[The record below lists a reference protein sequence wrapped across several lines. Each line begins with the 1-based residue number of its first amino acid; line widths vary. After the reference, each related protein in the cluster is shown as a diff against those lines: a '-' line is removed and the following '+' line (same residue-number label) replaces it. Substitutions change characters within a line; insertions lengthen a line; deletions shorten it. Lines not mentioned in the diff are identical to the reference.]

1 MITGGAG
8 SGKSTLAAERIKA
21 AAEAGK
27 SVLACIPE
35 QFSFEY
41 DRAMYKKLGAV
52 LYNSIETAGFLR
64 IANDIFIKYG
74 GNSGKNADDLT
85 KTVLM
90 HRTIMRL
97 SAENAFV
104 CFGRQAGTKT
114 FAESCLK
121 TVKELMTAGITPE
134 MTLDMC
140 GKFDN
145 FPKLSDI
152 ALIYSAYASALAEC
166 GLKDGDS
173 DIYRAAETAMQNKS
187 FAGRHIFIDEFKS
200 FTGDQYRMIAAML
213 RSAESVTVAVSAEEK
228 PAQRFGLFDTANET
242 YLRIMS
248 IAEDMGVPAETVH
261 LKGTKRFRYPET
273 AFLSENIMR
282 PRNAKFSG
290 KCEKVRLIC
299 GDNVYDEADFT
310 AAEIRRLTALG
321 ECRYGDIA
329 VVSRNMESYRAAL
342 EGAFERF
349 GIEMS
354 GSGNKSAENSPE
366 AIYCCSALR
375 LAAKKTPSAEDV
387 LRLLKT
393 GLAGF
398 SREEVSEFENY
409 IYTVGIDG
417 KMLTEPFVY
426 KEDMTELSPEE
437 LEGFVPEI
445 IRAAVITPIERFRS
459 RAEGKTAD
467 EVCLHFSAYLK
478 ETGLAENIALVIS
491 ELSDPDERGNLPS
504 ADRIARAREHKQ
516 TLEMIVKYITA
527 VRRSAGDTVF
537 PLPEFYELFSAGT
550 SKLKTASPPRTLDC
564 VTVEPAETA
573 RLASP
578 KVIFILGV
586 NEGIFPMAPRSGG
599 LFSADERERLADS
612 GFGLSGGIK
621 EKAAEEK
628 FIAYTMLSAASE
640 RVYMSCAMAGPEGG
654 ALYPSRLMGQAEK
667 MLGISPENV
676 SEMPLSFFSSTK
688 KAAFYTY
695 ARAFDRRDTESVSI
709 KKFLADDPETSPA
722 VKALDRAA
730 RHDPHKISSTE
741 LADKFFGGR
750 IFMSPTSFET
760 FSKCPFAYFCK
771 FCMMINE
778 QKKVTLEYSAGGS
791 AVHYCLSELMSNHL
805 NDFETLSLN
814 EIDAELRRYLAEF
827 RDQKL
832 FGVYGKTMRFNANYD
847 RIFDTARGIAMH
859 LRQEKQQSKFR
870 PAAFELRMKYT
881 KAFEKNG
888 FGGRIS
894 FSGIVDRADTYDNGG
909 KKYLRIIDY
918 KTGSKKFAFD
928 DRLNGLNMQMLFY
941 LFFLTD
947 PLGGMFAEYQ
957 PAGALYQPAG
967 AVKPNLG
974 RNADDIAEDKA
985 KKSFYRMKGFVIEDD
1000 DVITAMEEPED
1011 GIVSGTYIP
1020 IKMNKSG
1027 GYSKNCLKYLAD
1039 GEMMKKLR
1047 DETEKTLVNAAEE
1060 LYSGN
1065 VEAFPQEDMNGGIYC
1080 QYCAFKSVCG
1090 NFPPMKT
1097 KPYKRGS

>member
-21 AAEAGK
+21 AAEAGR

-41 DRAMYKKLGAV
+41 DRAMYDKLGAV

-74 GNSGKNADDLT
+74 GSGGKNADDLT

-104 CFGRQAGTKT
+104 CFGRQAGTRT

-121 TVKELMTAGITPE
+121 TVKELMTAGVTPE

-145 FPKLSDI
+145 FPKLGDI
-152 ALIYSAYASALAEC
+152 ALIYSAYTSALAEC

-173 DIYRAAETAMQNKS
+173 DIYRAAETALRNKS

-213 RSAESVTVAVSAEEK
+213 GSAESVTVALSAEEK

-242 YLRIMS
+242 YLKIMS
-248 IAEDMGVPAETVH
+248 IAEDMGVPAETVC
-261 LKGTKRFRYPET
+261 LGGTKRFGYPET

-282 PRNAKFSG
+282 PRNALFGG

-354 GSGNKSAENSPE
+354 GSGNRSAENSPE

-398 SREEVSEFENY
+398 SGEEVSEFENY
-409 IYTVGIDG
+409 IYTIGIDG
-417 KMLTEPFVY
+417 KMLAEPFVY
-426 KEDMTELSPEE
+426 KEDMTELSAEE
-437 LEGFVPEI
+437 LESFVPEV
-445 IRAAVITPIERFRS
+445 IRSAVITPIERFRS

-467 EVCLHFSAYLK
+467 EVCLHFSEYLK
-478 ETGLAENIALVIS
+478 ETGLAENISAVIN
-491 ELSDPDERGNLPS
+491 ELSSPDENGVLPS

-550 SKLKTASPPRTLDC
+550 SKLKISSPPRTLDC

-586 NEGIFPMAPRSGG
+586 NEGIFPMTPRSGG
-599 LFSADERERLADS
+599 LFSADERERLAES
-612 GFGLSGGIK
+612 GFGLSGGIR

-667 MLGISPENV
+667 MLGISPERV

-695 ARAFDRRDTESVSI
+695 ARAFDRRDTEAVSI
-709 KKFLADDPETSPA
+709 KKFLSDDPETSPT
-722 VKALDRAA
+722 VRALENAA
-730 RHDPHKISSTE
+730 RHEPHRISSTE

-771 FCMMINE
+771 FCMMLNE
-778 QKKVTLEYSAGGS
+778 QKRITLEYSAGGS
-791 AVHYCLSELMSNHL
+791 AVHYCLSELLSNHL
-805 NDFETLSLN
+805 NDFETMPL
-814 EIDAELRRYLAEF
+814 EGIDAELRRYLAEF
-827 RDQKL
+827 RDKKL
-832 FGVYGKTMRFNANYD
+832 FGIYGKTMRFNANYG
-847 RIFDTARGIAMH
+847 RIFDTARGIAVH

-894 FSGIVDRADTYDNGG
+894 FSGIVDRADTYDNGD

-918 KTGSKKFAFD
+918 KTGSRKFTFD

-947 PLGGMFAEYQ
+947 PLGGMFAGYQ

-967 AVKPNLG
+967 AVKPDLG
-974 RNADDIAEDKA
+974 RDADEAAENKTR
-985 KKSFYRMKGFVIEDD
+985 KSFYRMKGFVIEDD

-1011 GIVSGTYIP
+1011 GVVSGTYIP
-1020 IKMNKSG
+1020 IKANRSG
-1027 GYSKNCLKYLAD
+1027 GYAKSCLKYLAD
-1039 GEMMKKLR
+1039 GEMMEKLR
-1047 DETEKTLVNAAEE
+1047 NETEETLVDAAER

-1065 VEAFPQEDMNGGIYC
+1065 VEAYPQEDMNGRTYC
-1080 QYCAFKSVCG
+1080 QYCAFRSVCG
-1090 NFPPMKT
+1090 NFPPIRT
-1097 KPYKRGS
+1097 KPYRRSR

>member
-41 DRAMYKKLGAV
+41 DRTMYGKLGAA

-74 GNSGKNADDLT
+74 GSSGKSADDLT

-97 SAENAFV
+97 SAEKAFV

-121 TVKELMTAGITPE
+121 TVKEFMTAGISP
-134 MTLDMC
+134 DMILGLS
-140 GKFDN
+140 GKIGD

-152 ALIYSAYASALAEC
+152 ALIYSEYTSALAEC

-173 DIYRAAETAMQNKS
+173 DIFRAAEAAVKNKC

-200 FTGDQYRMIAAML
+200 FTGDQYKMIAAML
-213 RSAESVTVAVSAEEK
+213 MSAESVTVAVSAEEK

-248 IAEDMGVPAETVH
+248 MAEDMGVPAETVH
-261 LKGTKRFRYPET
+261 LDGTKRFRYPET

-282 PRNAKFSG
+282 PRSAKFSG

-310 AAEIRRLTALG
+310 AAEIRRLTAIG

-329 VVSRNMESYRAAL
+329 VVSRNMESCRAAL

-354 GSGNKSAENSPE
+354 GSGTKSAENSPE

-375 LAAKKTPSAEDV
+375 LAAKKIPSAEDV

-426 KEDMTELSPEE
+426 KDDMTELSPEE
-437 LEGFVPEI
+437 LEGFVPEM

-478 ETGLAENIALVIS
+478 ETGLAENVALVIN
-491 ELSDPDERGNLPS
+491 ELSNPDEKGILPS
-504 ADRIARAREHKQ
+504 ADKLARAREHKQ
-516 TLEMIVKYITA
+516 TLEMLVKYITA

-550 SKLKTASPPRTLDC
+550 SKLRTASPPRTLDC

-586 NEGIFPMAPRSGG
+586 NEGVFPMTPKAGG
-599 LFSADERERLADS
+599 LFSADEREQLVGA
-612 GFGLSGGIK
+612 GLGLSGGLK

-709 KKFLADDPETSPA
+709 KRFLEDDPETSPT
-722 VKALDRAA
+722 VKALERAA
-730 RHDPHKISSTE
+730 RHDPHRLSSTE

-778 QKKVTLEYSAGGS
+778 RKKITLEYSAGGS
-791 AVHYCLSELMSNHL
+791 AVHYCLSELMSEHRS
-805 NDFETLSLN
+805 DFETMPLD

-827 RDQKL
+827 RDKKL

-847 RIFDTARGIAMH
+847 RIFDTARGITVH
-859 LRQEKQQSKFR
+859 LQQEKQQSKFR

-894 FSGIVDRADTYDNGG
+894 FSGIVDRADTYDNGSR
-909 KKYLRIIDY
+909 KYLRIIDY
-918 KTGSKKFAFD
+918 KTGNKKFTFD
-928 DRLNGLNMQMLFY
+928 DSLNGLNMQMLFY

-947 PLGGMFAEYQ
+947 PLQGMFPEYV

-967 AVKPNLG
+967 AVKPGLDRESG
-974 RNADDIAEDKA
+974 SADRQKL
-985 KKSFYRMKGFVIEDD
+985 KNSFYRMKGFVIEDD
-1000 DVITAMEEPED
+1000 DVIAAMEEPEN
-1011 GIVSGTYIP
+1011 GVVSGTYIP
-1020 IKMNKSG
+1020 IKANRSG
-1027 GYSKNCLKYLAD
+1027 GYSKSCMKYLAD
-1039 GEMMKKLR
+1039 ADKMHELHE
-1047 DETEKTLVNAAEE
+1047 ETERTLVNAAEE
-1060 LYSGN
+1060 LYEGN
-1065 VEAFPQEDMNGGIYC
+1065 VEAFPQEDINGGVYC
-1080 QYCAFKSVCG
+1080 QYCAFKAVCG
-1090 NFPPMKT
+1090 NFPPKET
-1097 KPYKRGS
+1097 KPYRH

>member
-41 DRAMYKKLGAV
+41 DRTMYGKLGAA

-74 GNSGKNADDLT
+74 GSSGKSADDLT

-97 SAENAFV
+97 SAEKAFV

-121 TVKELMTAGITPE
+121 TVKEFMTAGISP
-134 MTLDMC
+134 DMILGLS
-140 GKFDN
+140 GKIGD

-152 ALIYSAYASALAEC
+152 ALIYSEYTSALAEC

-173 DIYRAAETAMQNKS
+173 DIFRAAETAMQNKS

-213 RSAESVTVAVSAEEK
+213 MSAESVTVAVSAEEK

-248 IAEDMGVPAETVH
+248 MAEDIGVPAETVH
-261 LKGTKRFRYPET
+261 LDGTKRFRYPET

-282 PRNAKFSG
+282 PRPAKFSG

-329 VVSRNMESYRAAL
+329 VVSRNMESCRAAL

-354 GSGNKSAENSPE
+354 GSGTKSAENSPE

-375 LAAKKTPSAEDV
+375 LAAKKIPSAEDV

-426 KEDMTELSPEE
+426 KDDMTELSPEE
-437 LEGFVPEI
+437 LEGFVPER
-445 IRAAVITPIERFRS
+445 IRTAVITPIERFRS

-478 ETGLAENIALVIS
+478 ETGLAENVALVIN
-491 ELSDPDERGNLPS
+491 ELSNSDEKGALPS
-504 ADRIARAREHKQ
+504 ADKLARAREHKQ
-516 TLEMIVKYITA
+516 TLEMLVKYITA

-550 SKLKTASPPRTLDC
+550 SKLRTASPPRTLDC

-586 NEGIFPMAPRSGG
+586 NEGVFPMTPKAGG
-599 LFSADERERLADS
+599 LFSADEREQLVGA
-612 GFGLSGGIK
+612 GLGLSGGLK

-709 KKFLADDPETSPA
+709 KRFLEDDPETSPT
-722 VKALDRAA
+722 VKALERAA
-730 RHDPHKISSTE
+730 RHDPHRLSSTE

-778 QKKVTLEYSAGGS
+778 RKKITLEYSAGGS
-791 AVHYCLSELMSNHL
+791 AVHYCLSELMSEHIS
-805 NDFETLSLN
+805 DFETMPLD

-827 RDQKL
+827 RDKKL

-847 RIFDTARGIAMH
+847 RIFDTARGITVH
-859 LRQEKQQSKFR
+859 LQQEKQQSKFR

-894 FSGIVDRADTYDNGG
+894 FSGIVDRADTYDNGSR
-909 KKYLRIIDY
+909 KYLRIIDY
-918 KTGSKKFAFD
+918 KTGNKKFTFD
-928 DRLNGLNMQMLFY
+928 DSLNGLNMQMLFY

-947 PLGGMFAEYQ
+947 PLQGMFPEYV

-967 AVKPNLG
+967 AVKPGLDRESG
-974 RNADDIAEDKA
+974 SADRQKL
-985 KKSFYRMKGFVIEDD
+985 KNSFYRMKGFVIEDD
-1000 DVITAMEEPED
+1000 DVIAAMEEPEN
-1011 GIVSGTYIP
+1011 GVVSGTYIP
-1020 IKMNKSG
+1020 IKANRSG
-1027 GYSKNCLKYLAD
+1027 GYSKSCMKYLAD
-1039 GEMMKKLR
+1039 ADKMHELHE
-1047 DETEKTLVNAAEE
+1047 ETERTLVNAAEE
-1060 LYSGN
+1060 LYEGN
-1065 VEAFPQEDMNGGIYC
+1065 VEAFPQEDINGGVYC
-1080 QYCAFKSVCG
+1080 QYCAFKAVCG
-1090 NFPPMKT
+1090 NFPPKET
-1097 KPYKRGS
+1097 KPYRH

>member
-41 DRAMYKKLGAV
+41 DRTMYGKLGAA

-74 GNSGKNADDLT
+74 GSSGKSADDLT

-97 SAENAFV
+97 SAEKAFV

-121 TVKELMTAGITPE
+121 TVKEFMTAGISP
-134 MTLDMC
+134 DMILGLS
-140 GKFDN
+140 GKIGD

-152 ALIYSAYASALAEC
+152 ALIYSEYTSALAEC

-200 FTGDQYRMIAAML
+200 FTGDQYKMIAAML
-213 RSAESVTVAVSAEEK
+213 MSAESVTVAVSAEEK

-248 IAEDMGVPAETVH
+248 MAEDMGVPAETVH
-261 LKGTKRFRYPET
+261 LDGTKRFRYPET

-282 PRNAKFSG
+282 PRPAKFSG

-329 VVSRNMESYRAAL
+329 VVSRNMESCRAAL

-354 GSGNKSAENSPE
+354 GSGTKSAENSPE

-375 LAAKKTPSAEDV
+375 LAAKKIPSAEDV

-426 KEDMTELSPEE
+426 KDDMTELSPEE
-437 LEGFVPEI
+437 LEGFVPER
-445 IRAAVITPIERFRS
+445 IRTAVITPIERFRS

-478 ETGLAENIALVIS
+478 ETGLAENVAFVIN
-491 ELSDPDERGNLPS
+491 ELSNPDEKGILPS
-504 ADRIARAREHKQ
+504 ADKLARAREHKQ
-516 TLEMIVKYITA
+516 TLEMLVKYITA

-550 SKLKTASPPRTLDC
+550 SKLRTASPPRTLDC

-586 NEGIFPMAPRSGG
+586 NEGVFPMTPKAGG
-599 LFSADERERLADS
+599 LFSADEREQLVGA
-612 GFGLSGGIK
+612 GLGLSGGLK

-709 KKFLADDPETSPA
+709 KRFLEDDPETSPT
-722 VKALDRAA
+722 VKALERAA
-730 RHDPHKISSTE
+730 RHDPHRLSSTE
-741 LADKFFGGR
+741 LADKFFGGW

-778 QKKVTLEYSAGGS
+778 RKKITLEYSAGGS
-791 AVHYCLSELMSNHL
+791 AVHYCLSELMSEHRS
-805 NDFETLSLN
+805 DFETMPLD

-827 RDQKL
+827 RDKKL

-847 RIFDTARGIAMH
+847 RIFDTARGITVH
-859 LRQEKQQSKFR
+859 LQQEKQQSKFR

-894 FSGIVDRADTYDNGG
+894 FSGIVDRADTYDNGSR
-909 KKYLRIIDY
+909 KYLRIIDY
-918 KTGSKKFAFD
+918 KTGNKKFTFD
-928 DRLNGLNMQMLFY
+928 DSLNGLNMQMLFY

-947 PLGGMFAEYQ
+947 PLQGMFPEYV

-967 AVKPNLG
+967 AVKPGLDRESG
-974 RNADDIAEDKA
+974 SADRQKL
-985 KKSFYRMKGFVIEDD
+985 KNSFYRMKGFVIEDD
-1000 DVITAMEEPED
+1000 DVIAAMEEPEN
-1011 GIVSGTYIP
+1011 GVVSGTYIP
-1020 IKMNKSG
+1020 IKANRSG
-1027 GYSKNCLKYLAD
+1027 GYSKSCMKYLAD
-1039 GEMMKKLR
+1039 ADKMHELHE
-1047 DETEKTLVNAAEE
+1047 ETERTLVNAAEE
-1060 LYSGN
+1060 LYEGN
-1065 VEAFPQEDMNGGIYC
+1065 VEAFPQEDINGGVYC
-1080 QYCAFKSVCG
+1080 QYCAFKAVCG
-1090 NFPPMKT
+1090 NFPPKET
-1097 KPYKRGS
+1097 KPYRH

>member
-41 DRAMYKKLGAV
+41 DRTMYGKLGAA

-74 GNSGKNADDLT
+74 GSSGKSADDLT

-97 SAENAFV
+97 SAEKAFV

-121 TVKELMTAGITPE
+121 TVKEFMTAGISP
-134 MTLDMC
+134 DMILGLS
-140 GKFDN
+140 GKIGD

-152 ALIYSAYASALAEC
+152 ALIYSEYTSALAEC

-173 DIYRAAETAMQNKS
+173 DIFRAAETAMQNKS

-200 FTGDQYRMIAAML
+200 FTGDQYKMIAAML
-213 RSAESVTVAVSAEEK
+213 MSAESVTVAVSAEEK

-248 IAEDMGVPAETVH
+248 MAEDMGVPAETVH
-261 LKGTKRFRYPET
+261 LDGTKRFRYPET

-282 PRNAKFSG
+282 PRPAKFSG

-329 VVSRNMESYRAAL
+329 VVSRNMESCRAAL

-354 GSGNKSAENSPE
+354 GSGTKSAENSPE

-375 LAAKKTPSAEDV
+375 LATKEIPSAEDV

-426 KEDMTELSPEE
+426 KDDMTELSPEE
-437 LEGFVPEI
+437 LEGFVPER
-445 IRAAVITPIERFRS
+445 IRTAVITPIERFRS

-478 ETGLAENIALVIS
+478 ETGLAENVALVIN
-491 ELSDPDERGNLPS
+491 ELSNPDEKGILPS
-504 ADRIARAREHKQ
+504 ADKLARAREHKQ
-516 TLEMIVKYITA
+516 TLEMLVKYITA

-550 SKLKTASPPRTLDC
+550 SKLRTASPPRTLDC

-586 NEGIFPMAPRSGG
+586 NEGVFPLTPKAGG
-599 LFSADERERLADS
+599 LFSADEREQLVGA
-612 GFGLSGGIK
+612 GLGLSGGLK

-709 KKFLADDPETSPA
+709 KRFLEDDPETSPT
-722 VKALDRAA
+722 VKALERAA
-730 RHDPHKISSTE
+730 RHDPHRLSSTE

-778 QKKVTLEYSAGGS
+778 RKKITLEYSAGGS
-791 AVHYCLSELMSNHL
+791 AVHYCLSELMSEHRS
-805 NDFETLSLN
+805 DFETMPLD

-827 RDQKL
+827 RDKKL

-847 RIFDTARGIAMH
+847 RIFDTARGITVH
-859 LRQEKQQSKFR
+859 LQQEKQQSKFR

-881 KAFEKNG
+881 KAFEKKG

-894 FSGIVDRADTYDNGG
+894 FSGIVDRADTYDNGSR
-909 KKYLRIIDY
+909 KYLRIIDY
-918 KTGSKKFAFD
+918 KTGNKKFTFD
-928 DRLNGLNMQMLFY
+928 DSLNGLNMQMLFY

-947 PLGGMFAEYQ
+947 PLQGMFPEYV

-967 AVKPNLG
+967 AVKPGLDRESG
-974 RNADDIAEDKA
+974 SADRQKL
-985 KKSFYRMKGFVIEDD
+985 KNSFYRMKGFVIEDD
-1000 DVITAMEEPED
+1000 DVIAAMEEPEN
-1011 GIVSGTYIP
+1011 GVVSGTYIP
-1020 IKMNKSG
+1020 IKANKSG
-1027 GYSKNCLKYLAD
+1027 GYSKSCMKYLAD
-1039 GEMMKKLR
+1039 ADKMHELHE
-1047 DETEKTLVNAAEE
+1047 ETERTLVNAAEE
-1060 LYSGN
+1060 LYEGN
-1065 VEAFPQEDMNGGIYC
+1065 VEAFPQEDINGGVYC
-1080 QYCAFKSVCG
+1080 QYCAFKAVCG
-1090 NFPPMKT
+1090 NFPPKET
-1097 KPYKRGS
+1097 KPYRH

>member
-41 DRAMYKKLGAV
+41 DRTMYGKLGAA

-74 GNSGKNADDLT
+74 GSSGKSADDLT

-97 SAENAFV
+97 SAEKAFV

-121 TVKELMTAGITPE
+121 TVKEFMTAGISP
-134 MTLDMC
+134 DMILGLS
-140 GKFDN
+140 GKLGD

-152 ALIYSAYASALAEC
+152 ALIYSEYTSALAEC

-173 DIYRAAETAMQNKS
+173 DIFRAAEAAVKNKS
-187 FAGRHIFIDEFKS
+187 FAGKHIFIDEFKS
-200 FTGDQYRMIAAML
+200 FTGDQYKMIAAML
-213 RSAESVTVAVSAEEK
+213 MSAESVTVAVSAEEK

-248 IAEDMGVPAETVH
+248 MAEDIGVPAETVH
-261 LKGTKRFRYPET
+261 LDGTKRFRYPET

-282 PRNAKFSG
+282 PRPAKFNG

-329 VVSRNMESYRAAL
+329 VVSRNMESCRAAL

-354 GSGNKSAENSPE
+354 GSGTKSAENSPE

-375 LAAKKTPSAEDV
+375 LAAKKIPSAEDV

-426 KEDMTELSPEE
+426 KDDMTELSPEE
-437 LEGFVPEI
+437 LEGFVPEM
-445 IRAAVITPIERFRS
+445 IRTAVITPIERFRS

-478 ETGLAENIALVIS
+478 ETGLAENVALVIN
-491 ELSDPDERGNLPS
+491 ELSNPDEKGTLPS
-504 ADRIARAREHKQ
+504 ADKLARAREHKQ
-516 TLEMIVKYITA
+516 TLEMLVKYITA

-550 SKLKTASPPRTLDC
+550 SKLRTASPPRTLDC

-586 NEGIFPMAPRSGG
+586 NEGVFPMTPKAGG
-599 LFSADERERLADS
+599 LFSADEREQLVGA
-612 GFGLSGGIK
+612 GLGLSGGLK

-709 KKFLADDPETSPA
+709 KRFLEDDPETSPT
-722 VKALDRAA
+722 VKALERAA
-730 RHDPHKISSTE
+730 RHDPHRLSSTE

-778 QKKVTLEYSAGGS
+778 RKKITLEYSAGGS
-791 AVHYCLSELMSNHL
+791 AVHYCLSELMSEHRS
-805 NDFETLSLN
+805 DFETMPLD

-827 RDQKL
+827 RDKKL

-847 RIFDTARGIAMH
+847 RIFDTARGITVH
-859 LRQEKQQSKFR
+859 LQQEKQQSKFR

-894 FSGIVDRADTYDNGG
+894 FSGIVDRADTYDNGSR
-909 KKYLRIIDY
+909 KYLRIIDY
-918 KTGSKKFAFD
+918 KTGNKKFTFD
-928 DRLNGLNMQMLFY
+928 DSLNGLNMQMLFY

-947 PLGGMFAEYQ
+947 PLQGMFPEYV

-967 AVKPNLG
+967 AVKPGLDRESG
-974 RNADDIAEDKA
+974 SADRQKL
-985 KKSFYRMKGFVIEDD
+985 KNSFYRMKGFVIEDD
-1000 DVITAMEEPED
+1000 DVIAAMEEPEN
-1011 GIVSGTYIP
+1011 GVVSGTYIP
-1020 IKMNKSG
+1020 IKANRSG
-1027 GYSKNCLKYLAD
+1027 GYSKSCMKYLAD
-1039 GEMMKKLR
+1039 ADKMHELHE
-1047 DETEKTLVNAAEE
+1047 ETERTLVNAAEE
-1060 LYSGN
+1060 LYEGN
-1065 VEAFPQEDMNGGIYC
+1065 VEAFPQEDINGGVYC
-1080 QYCAFKSVCG
+1080 QYCAFKAVCG
-1090 NFPPMKT
+1090 NFPPKET
-1097 KPYKRGS
+1097 KPYRH

>member
-41 DRAMYKKLGAV
+41 DRTMYGKLGAA

-74 GNSGKNADDLT
+74 GSSGKSADDLT

-97 SAENAFV
+97 SAEKAFV

-121 TVKELMTAGITPE
+121 TVKEFMTAGISP
-134 MTLDMC
+134 DMILGLS
-140 GKFDN
+140 GKIGD

-152 ALIYSAYASALAEC
+152 ALIYSAYTSALAEC

-173 DIYRAAETAMQNKS
+173 DIFRAAEAAVKNKS
-187 FAGRHIFIDEFKS
+187 FAGKHIFIDEFKS
-200 FTGDQYRMIAAML
+200 FTGDQYKMIAAML
-213 RSAESVTVAVSAEEK
+213 MSAESVTVAVSAEKK

-248 IAEDMGVPAETVH
+248 MAEDMGVPAETVH
-261 LKGTKRFRYPET
+261 LDGTKRFRYPET

-282 PRNAKFSG
+282 PRPAKFSG

-329 VVSRNMESYRAAL
+329 VVSRNMESCRAAL

-354 GSGNKSAENSPE
+354 GSGTKSAENSPE

-375 LAAKKTPSAEDV
+375 LAAKKIPSAEDV

-426 KEDMTELSPEE
+426 KDDMTELSPEE
-437 LEGFVPEI
+437 LEGFVPEM
-445 IRAAVITPIERFRS
+445 IRTAVITPIERFRS

-478 ETGLAENIALVIS
+478 ETGLAENVAFVIN
-491 ELSDPDERGNLPS
+491 ELSNPDEKGTLPS
-504 ADRIARAREHKQ
+504 ADKLARAREHKQ
-516 TLEMIVKYITA
+516 TLEMLVKYITA

-550 SKLKTASPPRTLDC
+550 SKLRTASPPRTLDC

-586 NEGIFPMAPRSGG
+586 NEGVFPMTPKAGG
-599 LFSADERERLADS
+599 LFSADEREQLVGA
-612 GFGLSGGIK
+612 GLGLSGGLK

-709 KKFLADDPETSPA
+709 KRFLEDDPETSPT
-722 VKALDRAA
+722 VKALERAA
-730 RHDPHKISSTE
+730 RHDPHRLSSTE

-778 QKKVTLEYSAGGS
+778 RKKITLEYSAGGS
-791 AVHYCLSELMSNHL
+791 AVHYCLSELMSEHIS
-805 NDFETLSLN
+805 DFETMPLD

-827 RDQKL
+827 RDKKL

-847 RIFDTARGIAMH
+847 RIFDTARGITVH
-859 LRQEKQQSKFR
+859 LQQEKQQSKFR

-894 FSGIVDRADTYDNGG
+894 FSGIVDRADTYDNGSR
-909 KKYLRIIDY
+909 KYLRIIDY
-918 KTGSKKFAFD
+918 KTGNKKFTFD
-928 DRLNGLNMQMLFY
+928 DSLNGLNMQMLFY

-947 PLGGMFAEYQ
+947 PLQGMFPEYV

-967 AVKPNLG
+967 AVKPGLDRESG
-974 RNADDIAEDKA
+974 SADRQKL
-985 KKSFYRMKGFVIEDD
+985 KNSFYRMKGFVIEDD
-1000 DVITAMEEPED
+1000 DVIAAMEEPEN
-1011 GIVSGTYIP
+1011 GVVSGTYIP
-1020 IKMNKSG
+1020 IKANRSG
-1027 GYSKNCLKYLAD
+1027 GYSKSCMKYLAD
-1039 GEMMKKLR
+1039 ADKMHELHE
-1047 DETEKTLVNAAEE
+1047 ETERTLVNAAEE
-1060 LYSGN
+1060 LYEGN
-1065 VEAFPQEDMNGGIYC
+1065 VEAFPQEDINGGVYC
-1080 QYCAFKSVCG
+1080 QYCAFKAVCG
-1090 NFPPMKT
+1090 NFPPKET
-1097 KPYKRGS
+1097 KPYRH

>member
-41 DRAMYKKLGAV
+41 DRTMYGKLGAA

-74 GNSGKNADDLT
+74 GSSGKSADDLT

-97 SAENAFV
+97 SAEKAFV

-121 TVKELMTAGITPE
+121 TVKEFMTAGISP
-134 MTLDMC
+134 DMILGLS
-140 GKFDN
+140 GKLGD

-152 ALIYSAYASALAEC
+152 ALIYSEYTSALAEC

-173 DIYRAAETAMQNKS
+173 DIFRAAGAAVKNKC
-187 FAGRHIFIDEFKS
+187 FAGKHIFIDEFKS
-200 FTGDQYRMIAAML
+200 FTGDQYKMIAAML
-213 RSAESVTVAVSAEEK
+213 MSAESVTVAVSAEEK

-248 IAEDMGVPAETVH
+248 MAEDMGVPAETVH
-261 LKGTKRFRYPET
+261 LDGTKRFRYPET

-282 PRNAKFSG
+282 PRPAKFSG

-329 VVSRNMESYRAAL
+329 VVSRNMESCRAAL

-354 GSGNKSAENSPE
+354 GSGTKSAENSPE

-375 LAAKKTPSAEDV
+375 LAAKKIPSAEDV

-426 KEDMTELSPEE
+426 KDDMTELSPEE
-437 LEGFVPEI
+437 LEGFVPEM
-445 IRAAVITPIERFRS
+445 IRTAVITPIERFRS

-478 ETGLAENIALVIS
+478 ETGLAENAALVIN
-491 ELSDPDERGNLPS
+491 ELSNPDEKGTLPS
-504 ADRIARAREHKQ
+504 ADKLARAREHKQ
-516 TLEMIVKYITA
+516 TLEMLVKYITA

-550 SKLKTASPPRTLDC
+550 SKLRTASPPRTLDC

-586 NEGIFPMAPRSGG
+586 NEGVFPMTPKAGG
-599 LFSADERERLADS
+599 LFSADEREQLVGA
-612 GFGLSGGIK
+612 GLGLSGGLK

-667 MLGISPENV
+667 MLGISTENV

-709 KKFLADDPETSPA
+709 KRFLEDDPETSPT
-722 VKALDRAA
+722 VKALERAA
-730 RHDPHKISSTE
+730 RHDPHRLSSTE

-778 QKKVTLEYSAGGS
+778 RKKITLEYSAGGS
-791 AVHYCLSELMSNHL
+791 AVHYCLSELMSEHIS
-805 NDFETLSLN
+805 DFETMPLD

-827 RDQKL
+827 RDKKL

-847 RIFDTARGIAMH
+847 RIFDTARGITVH
-859 LRQEKQQSKFR
+859 LQQEKQQSKFR

-894 FSGIVDRADTYDNGG
+894 FSGIVDRADTYDNGSR
-909 KKYLRIIDY
+909 KYLRIIDY
-918 KTGSKKFAFD
+918 KTGNKKFTFD
-928 DRLNGLNMQMLFY
+928 DSLNGLNMQMLFY

-947 PLGGMFAEYQ
+947 PLQGMFPEYV

-967 AVKPNLG
+967 AVKPGLDRESG
-974 RNADDIAEDKA
+974 SADRQKL
-985 KKSFYRMKGFVIEDD
+985 KNSFYRMKGFVIEDD
-1000 DVITAMEEPED
+1000 DVIAAMEEPEN
-1011 GIVSGTYIP
+1011 GVVSGTYIP
-1020 IKMNKSG
+1020 IKANRSG
-1027 GYSKNCLKYLAD
+1027 GYSKSCMKYLAD
-1039 GEMMKKLR
+1039 ADKMHELHE
-1047 DETEKTLVNAAEE
+1047 ETERTLVNAAEE
-1060 LYSGN
+1060 LYEGN
-1065 VEAFPQEDMNGGIYC
+1065 VEAFPQEDINGGVYC
-1080 QYCAFKSVCG
+1080 QYCAFKAVCG
-1090 NFPPMKT
+1090 NFPPKET
-1097 KPYKRGS
+1097 KPYRH

>member
-41 DRAMYKKLGAV
+41 DRTMYGKLGAA

-74 GNSGKNADDLT
+74 GSSGKSADDLT

-97 SAENAFV
+97 SAEKAFV

-121 TVKELMTAGITPE
+121 TVKEFMTAGISP
-134 MTLDMC
+134 DMILGLS
-140 GKFDN
+140 GKLGD

-152 ALIYSAYASALAEC
+152 ALIYSEYTSALAEC

-173 DIYRAAETAMQNKS
+173 DIFRASEAAMKNKC
-187 FAGRHIFIDEFKS
+187 FAGKHIFIDEFKS
-200 FTGDQYRMIAAML
+200 FTGDQYKMIAAML
-213 RSAESVTVAVSAEEK
+213 MSAESVTVAVSAEEK

-248 IAEDMGVPAETVH
+248 MSEDMGVPAETVH
-261 LKGTKRFRYPET
+261 LDGTKRFRYPET

-282 PRNAKFSG
+282 PRPAKFSG

-329 VVSRNMESYRAAL
+329 VVSRNMESCRAAL

-354 GSGNKSAENSPE
+354 GSGTKSAENSPE

-375 LAAKKTPSAEDV
+375 LAAKKIPSAEDV

-426 KEDMTELSPEE
+426 KDDMTELSPEE
-437 LEGFVPEI
+437 LEGFVPEM
-445 IRAAVITPIERFRS
+445 IRTAVITPIERFRS

-478 ETGLAENIALVIS
+478 ETGLAENVALVIN
-491 ELSDPDERGNLPS
+491 ELSNPDEKGILPS
-504 ADRIARAREHKQ
+504 ADKLARAREHKQ
-516 TLEMIVKYITA
+516 TLEMLVKYITA

-550 SKLKTASPPRTLDC
+550 SKLRTASPPRTLDC

-586 NEGIFPMAPRSGG
+586 NEGVFPMTPKAGG
-599 LFSADERERLADS
+599 LFSADEREQLVGA
-612 GFGLSGGIK
+612 GLGLSGGLK

-667 MLGISPENV
+667 MLGISTENV

-709 KKFLADDPETSPA
+709 KRFLEDDPETSPT
-722 VKALDRAA
+722 VKALERAA
-730 RHDPHKISSTE
+730 RHDPHRLSSTE

-778 QKKVTLEYSAGGS
+778 RKKITLEYSAGGS
-791 AVHYCLSELMSNHL
+791 AVHYCLSELMSEHIS
-805 NDFETLSLN
+805 DFETMPLD

-827 RDQKL
+827 RDKKL

-847 RIFDTARGIAMH
+847 RIFDTARGITVH
-859 LRQEKQQSKFR
+859 LQQEKQQSKFR

-894 FSGIVDRADTYDNGG
+894 FSGIVDRADTYDNGSR
-909 KKYLRIIDY
+909 KYLRIIDY
-918 KTGSKKFAFD
+918 KTGNKKFTFD
-928 DRLNGLNMQMLFY
+928 DSLNGLNMQMLFY

-947 PLGGMFAEYQ
+947 PLQGMFPEYV

-967 AVKPNLG
+967 AVKPGLDRESG
-974 RNADDIAEDKA
+974 SADRQKL
-985 KKSFYRMKGFVIEDD
+985 KNSFYRMKGFVIEDD
-1000 DVITAMEEPED
+1000 DVIAAMEEPEN
-1011 GIVSGTYIP
+1011 GVVSGTYIP
-1020 IKMNKSG
+1020 IKANKSG
-1027 GYSKNCLKYLAD
+1027 GYSKSCMKYLAD
-1039 GEMMKKLR
+1039 ADKMHELHE
-1047 DETEKTLVNAAEE
+1047 ETERTLVNAAEE
-1060 LYSGN
+1060 LYEGN
-1065 VEAFPQEDMNGGIYC
+1065 VEAFPQEDINGGVYC
-1080 QYCAFKSVCG
+1080 QYCAFKAVCG
-1090 NFPPMKT
+1090 NFPPKET
-1097 KPYKRGS
+1097 KPYRH

>member
-27 SVLACIPE
+27 TVLACIPE

-41 DRAMYKKLGAV
+41 DRTMYGKLGAA

-74 GNSGKNADDLT
+74 GSSGKSADDLT

-97 SAENAFV
+97 SAEKAFV

-121 TVKELMTAGITPE
+121 TVKEFMTAGISP
-134 MTLDMC
+134 DMILGLS
-140 GKFDN
+140 GKIGD

-152 ALIYSAYASALAEC
+152 ALIYSEYTSALAEC

-173 DIYRAAETAMQNKS
+173 DIFRAAEAAVKNKS
-187 FAGRHIFIDEFKS
+187 FAGKHIFIDEFKS
-200 FTGDQYRMIAAML
+200 FTGDQYKMIAAML
-213 RSAESVTVAVSAEEK
+213 MSAESVTVAVSAEEK

-248 IAEDMGVPAETVH
+248 MAEDMGVPAETVH
-261 LKGTKRFRYPET
+261 LDGTKRFRYPET

-282 PRNAKFSG
+282 PRPAKFSG

-329 VVSRNMESYRAAL
+329 VVSRNMESCRAAL

-354 GSGNKSAENSPE
+354 GSGTKSAENSPE

-375 LAAKKTPSAEDV
+375 LAAKKIPSAEDV

-426 KEDMTELSPEE
+426 KDDMTELSPEE
-437 LEGFVPEI
+437 LEGFVPEM
-445 IRAAVITPIERFRS
+445 IRTAVITPIERFRS

-478 ETGLAENIALVIS
+478 ETGLAENVALIIN
-491 ELSDPDERGNLPS
+491 ELSTPDEKGILPS
-504 ADRIARAREHKQ
+504 ADKLARAREHKQ
-516 TLEMIVKYITA
+516 TLEMLVKYITA

-550 SKLKTASPPRTLDC
+550 SKLRTASPPRTLDC

-586 NEGIFPMAPRSGG
+586 NEGVFPMTPKAGG
-599 LFSADERERLADS
+599 LFSADEREQLVGA
-612 GFGLSGGIK
+612 GLGLSGGLK

-709 KKFLADDPETSPA
+709 KRFLEDDPETSPT
-722 VKALDRAA
+722 VKALERAA
-730 RHDPHKISSTE
+730 RHDPHRLSSTE

-778 QKKVTLEYSAGGS
+778 RKKITLEYSAGGS
-791 AVHYCLSELMSNHL
+791 AVHYCLSELMSEHIS
-805 NDFETLSLN
+805 DFETMPLD

-827 RDQKL
+827 RDKKL

-847 RIFDTARGIAMH
+847 RIFDTARGITVH
-859 LRQEKQQSKFR
+859 LQQEKQQSKFR

-894 FSGIVDRADTYDNGG
+894 FSGIVDRADTYDNGSR
-909 KKYLRIIDY
+909 KYLRIIDY
-918 KTGSKKFAFD
+918 KTGNKKFTFD
-928 DRLNGLNMQMLFY
+928 DSLNGLNMQMLFY

-947 PLGGMFAEYQ
+947 PLQGMFPEYV

-967 AVKPNLG
+967 AVKPGLDRESG
-974 RNADDIAEDKA
+974 SADRQKL
-985 KKSFYRMKGFVIEDD
+985 KNSFYRMKGFVIEDD
-1000 DVITAMEEPED
+1000 DVIAAMEEPEN
-1011 GIVSGTYIP
+1011 GVVSGTYIP
-1020 IKMNKSG
+1020 IKANRSG
-1027 GYSKNCLKYLAD
+1027 GYSKSCMKYLAD
-1039 GEMMKKLR
+1039 ADKMHELHE
-1047 DETEKTLVNAAEE
+1047 ETERTLVNAAEE
-1060 LYSGN
+1060 LYEGN
-1065 VEAFPQEDMNGGIYC
+1065 VEAFPQEDINGGVYC
-1080 QYCAFKSVCG
+1080 QYCAFKAVCG
-1090 NFPPMKT
+1090 NFPPKET
-1097 KPYKRGS
+1097 KPYRH